1 MPLIRSTPPSPAKD
15 SRPSLDAVRDDLR
28 SDDPGIRRRAV
39 RSLGHVAEV
48 VPILIA
54 ALDSEGEPAVREAIF
69 SALMAIPD
77 AAPALASLLRS
88 QDAGLRNGATEALQA
103 MPGSVRPL
111 LPGLLGDRDADV
123 RILSVQV
130 TRCLPAS
137 ETTILLCDLLES
149 ESDPNVCTA
158 AVEILAEIG
167 TAEAVPTLRRL
178 AERFPSEP
186 IVPFSVTVAI
196 KRVAGVG
203 N

>member
-123 RILSVQV
+123 RILSVEV

-137 ETTILLCDLLES
+137 EATTLLCDLLES